1 MRSVGGLPLVKKDK
15 YKATLN
21 MISRWL
27 DANIYDVYDDDENI
41 KEKQYLADDSANL
54 KQKIEIA
61 LHPSTTN
68 KQIDDGNL

>member
-1 MRSVGGLPLVKKDK
+1 MRNVRVLQLVKKDK
-15 YKATLN
+15 YKATLD
-21 MISRWL
+21 MIFRWL

-61 LHPSTTN
+61 LHLSTTN